1 MQFLQKIK
9 KAIRLRIIWLVN
21 LTMLSLIVPAVS
33 AGESTGSI
41 SGTII
46 DKSTLQP
53 LSGVSIIVTGTK
65 SGTATDISGYF
76 RIGNLPPGNY
86 KVIVS
91 MIGYKSDTSL
101 VIVNSLKIIELNIAL
116 ESKAISLPAVVV
128 SGERLAERSCVSDH
142 AMDRKSVLMRQGQ
155 MQDPIR
161 VLQTLPGITSLG
173 DLFIPSQI
181 YVRGGGPEEN
191 LFLLDW
197 TKVHWPWYFGGTKSV
212 FNSEIIDKVELLTGG
227 FPVKYGECLS
237 SVLNVTTREGNRE
250 HLCGNLSLGLI
261 NTQGVIEG
269 PMTSRGFFLV
279 SGRRS
284 YLDLIMDKIEEYP
297 IPAFYDF
304 NFKFGYEPWSGQK
317 VSFSGMVT
325 NEKIDFLDSDPG
337 PSIVRK
343 LYDSGKLNTQS
354 LEWKSIISDKL
365 YSLSVFTR
373 EKIDFEVEMG
383 WFEELD
389 ISALDLG
396 FRQDLTWELSPAHEI
411 KSGFEFGYTKY
422 DLKEKLPFS
431 VYYFDP
437 VVDPNDPATPL
448 VDYRVNEKVKRGG
461 FYLQDSW
468 KPAEKFSLSGGL
480 RFDYLSYNKN
490 TDFSPRVAL
499 SYQLNNT
506 TMLRTAWGYYCQN
519 PEVEYISRERGLESK
534 KAIHYIL
541 GLTKRFNQNWAGW
554 IELYQKIYKD
564 LVTVDS
570 LEHYSN
576 DGKGYSRGLELF
588 LEKQKGSLNGWLSY
602 SFGLAKRKE
611 FLNKMESYSDFDQR
625 HIASVVLDWNFSRRF
640 TLDLQFRYASGR
652 PYTPTIR
659 FESHKI
665 GDRWV
670 WVSINEDTN
679 SKRYPPFHQLNLR
692 LQYECSI
699 FGLKSSLFLEVWNL
713 YNRKNIIYYDYDP
726 SLGSENY
733 MKKKV
738 FHYTPFLPSLGF
750 KFEF

>member
-76 RIGNLPPGNY
+76 RIGDLPPGNY

-101 VIVNSLKIIELNIAL
+101 VVINSLKIIELNIAL

-142 AMDRKSVLMRQGQ
+142 ALDRKSVLMRQGQ

-161 VLQTLPGITSLG
+161 VIQTLPGITSLG

-284 YLDLIMDKIEEYP
+284 YVDLIMDKIEEYP

-325 NEKIDFLDSDPG
+325 NEKIDFLDTGPG

-383 WFEELD
+383 WFEKLD
-389 ISALDLG
+389 INALDLG

-422 DLKEKLPFS
+422 NLKEKL
-431 VYYFDP
+431 
-437 VVDPNDPATPL
+437 L
-448 VDYRVNEKVKRGG
+448 
-461 FYLQDSW
+461 L
-468 KPAEKFSLSGGL
+468 SL
-480 RFDYLSYNKN
+480 
-490 TDFSPRVAL
+490 
-499 SYQLNNT
+499 
-506 TMLRTAWGYYCQN
+506 
-519 PEVEYISRERGLESK
+519 
-534 KAIHYIL
+534 
-541 GLTKRFNQNWAGW
+541 
-554 IELYQKIYKD
+554 
-564 LVTVDS
+564 
-570 LEHYSN
+570 
-576 DGKGYSRGLELF
+576 LF
-588 LEKQKGSLNGWLSY
+588 
-602 SFGLAKRKE
+602 
-611 FLNKMESYSDFDQR
+611 
-625 HIASVVLDWNFSRRF
+625 
-640 TLDLQFRYASGR
+640 
-652 PYTPTIR
+652 
-659 FESHKI
+659 
-665 GDRWV
+665 
-670 WVSINEDTN
+670 
-679 SKRYPPFHQLNLR
+679 
-692 LQYECSI
+692 
-699 FGLKSSLFLEVWNL
+699 
-713 YNRKNIIYYDYDP
+713 
-726 SLGSENY
+726 
-733 MKKKV
+733 
-738 FHYTPFLPSLGF
+738 
-750 KFEF
+750 